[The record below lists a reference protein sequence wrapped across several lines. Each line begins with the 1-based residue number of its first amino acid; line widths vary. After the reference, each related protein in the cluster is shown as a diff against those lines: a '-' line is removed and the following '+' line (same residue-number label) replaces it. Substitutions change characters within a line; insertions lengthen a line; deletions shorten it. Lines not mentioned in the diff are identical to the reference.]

1 MAEKKTT
8 KKTKKTTKKKVEPE
22 PMPYSQ
28 GELWKK
34 LNELMI
40 PIPKDAKL
48 RDVYT
53 EYLKNKL
60 KKINANVHRFQYM
73 KKNCDMQLK
82 KKWEIEQDLGLSPD
96 RLYSFI
102 DERMTEEDG
111 VEYRDVFVALVP
123 TSAPSKVRKKDFRKF
138 LTPKDVD
145 EYVYVK

>member
-1 MAEKKTT
+1 MTEKKTS
-8 KKTKKTTKKKVEPE
+8 KKTTKKKVDLE
-22 PMPYSQ
+22 PMPYSE
-28 GELWKK
+28 GELWTK
-34 LNELMI
+34 LNELMLVI
-40 PIPKDAKL
+40 PEGAKL

-73 KKNCDMQLK
+73 KRNCDIQLK
-82 KKWEIEQDLGLSPD
+82 KKREIEQELGITSK
-96 RLYSFI
+96 RLYSFT
-102 DERMTEEDG
+102 DERLTEDDG
-111 VEYRDVFVALVP
+111 VEFRDIYVAFVP